1 MHVRVNVGE
10 GARAGG
16 MSHWAP
22 ARIRIQGK
30 DETRAWTHYPNPLLM
45 LDSCRVTVLAAGL
58 VVLLTHPPPWFM
70 DDWFMGDWFMDDWS
84 WMTGS
89 WMTGHG

>member
-1 MHVRVNVGE
+1 
-10 GARAGG
+10 

-70 DDWFMGDWFMDDWS
+70 DDWFMGDWFMDDCMHCPCS
-84 WMTGS
+84 NVPNHVPN
-89 WMTGHG
+89 HGCSHA